1 MKSSQF
7 SQLPMSGMMS
17 LDDIPKILQ
26 LNSNDP
32 KKYNLE
38 FFAEH
43 YNIYP
48 NKLRNI
54 FNFIAF
60 PVVGDDG
67 QVEEM
72 LRFIYHLDKREGLV
86 IDNNE
91 DDI

>member
-1 MKSSQF
+1 M
-7 SQLPMSGMMS
+7 
-17 LDDIPKILQ
+17 
-26 LNSNDP
+26 NNNDP

-43 YNIYP
+43 FNIYP

-54 FNFIAF
+54 FNFIGY
-60 PVVGDDG
+60 PIVGENG

-72 LRFIYHLDKREGLV
+72 LRFIYYVDKRDGLL
-86 IDNNE
+86 IENNQ